1 MALLVVRE
9 AYVKSIPFLLLLFV
23 IVMEA
28 LSRLISAVMNMR
40 FLSKFFGTSLNGAV
54 SFTFC

>member
-40 FLSKFFGTSLNGAV
+40 FLSKFFGTSSNGAV

>member
-1 MALLVVRE
+1 VALLVVRE

-40 FLSKFFGTSLNGAV
+40 FLSKFFGTSSNGAV